1 MESPDDPDLVS
12 RQEAAELLGI
22 GLRALHYKR
31 RRGELPDGTV
41 VTFRRAFGGHPFV
54 RYRRSKLEALVRRG
68 WVALEDTRTGNTEDA
83 ADDEPGDD
91 TTRQGT

>member
-54 RYRRSKLEALVRRG
+54 RYRRSKLEALVERG
-68 WVALEDTRTGNTEDA
+68 WVATVDGGNAEDA
-83 ADDEPGDD
+83 TGDEPGDD

>member
-54 RYRRSKLEALVRRG
+54 RYRRSKLEALVERG
-68 WVALEDTRTGNTEDA
+68 WVATVDGGNTEDA